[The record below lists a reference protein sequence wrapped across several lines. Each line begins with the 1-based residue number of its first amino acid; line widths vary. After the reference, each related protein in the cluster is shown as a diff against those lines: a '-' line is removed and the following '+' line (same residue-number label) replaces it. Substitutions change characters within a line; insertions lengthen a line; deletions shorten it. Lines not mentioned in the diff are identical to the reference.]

1 MAVGHLE
8 KDSVNLL
15 PGILNMLE
23 DRNRIPIYTIINWK
37 FTYLNASNPTD
48 GIVVK
53 IHLKRKILSEMATT
67 YFPTILLVMIT
78 AATTHCWEKA
88 IFLKV
93 LFLWETLEKRQFLTV
108 CFQLAL
114 SICRTKKKIVFSQPY
129 QLLHNI
135 FCLRKSC
142 LLVGLFFHC
151 Y

>member
-88 IFLKV
+88 VFLI
-93 LFLWETLEKRQFLTV
+93 LSTFWWEILQKR
-108 CFQLAL
+108 
-114 SICRTKKKIVFSQPY
+114 
-129 QLLHNI
+129 
-135 FCLRKSC
+135 
-142 LLVGLFFHC
+142 
-151 Y
+151 

>member
-23 DRNRIPIYTIINWK
+23 DRNRIPIYTIINWT
-37 FTYLNASNPTD
+37 FRYINASNPTD

-78 AATTHCWEKA
+78 AATTHYWEKA

-93 LFLWETLEKRQFLTV
+93 LFLWDTF
-108 CFQLAL
+108 
-114 SICRTKKKIVFSQPY
+114 
-129 QLLHNI
+129 
-135 FCLRKSC
+135 
-142 LLVGLFFHC
+142 
-151 Y
+151 

>member
-1 MAVGHLE
+1 MAVSHLE

-15 PGILNMLE
+15 PGVLNMLE

-37 FTYLNASNPTD
+37 FKYLNASNPTD

-93 LFLWETLEKRQFLTV
+93 LFCGR
-108 CFQLAL
+108 
-114 SICRTKKKIVFSQPY
+114 P
-129 QLLHNI
+129 
-135 FCLRKSC
+135 LRKDN
-142 LLVGLFFHC
+142 F
-151 Y
+151 